1 MPLFYLNIALD
12 TPLPLVF
19 DYLPLAQTQESDYC
33 VGQRVIAPFGRLQ
46 KTGVIVSM
54 SSNTQL
60 STKKLKSILKRLDDT
75 PIFSDKDCQ
84 LISWAAHYYHQ
95 PLGEV
100 FTQALPKQL
109 RTGPIPNES
118 QDMCYA
124 LSATASGSSDLS
136 LKRAPRQASIVQLLQ
151 QRGPL
156 SAEELNATFEWNWR
170 PALNKLIEKQWLF
183 TQPVKAEQS
192 HQLVEPNFL
201 PNLEQQAAIDHILQK
216 IGSFQAYLLDGV
228 TGSGKTEV
236 YLQLIQKVLL
246 LGQQILVLLPEI
258 NLTPQLAFRFKQ
270 RLACQIEVYHSGL
283 SDTQRTQ
290 AWIKCRSGSAS
301 ILLGTRSSIFTPM
314 KNLGLIILDEEHD
327 SSFKQQEGFRYSARD
342 IAIIRARNLGIP
354 IVMGSA
360 TPSLEALYNVQQKRF
375 QHLLLPNRTG
385 QAVAPSIHLIDIR
398 NKKLDN
404 HLSKPLLAAID
415 QCLECQEQVILF
427 VNRRGFAPVLM
438 CHCCGWV
445 AQCKNCDAR
454 LVTHQQQQL
463 LKCHHCGAEH
473 RKPHRCPSCQQAE
486 LFPLGTGTERIEDV
500 LTVRYPTIPITRIDR
515 DTTRRKDAMQ
525 SVIDKVHQGGA
536 QILVGTQM
544 LAKGHHFPNVTLVGI
559 IDMDAGLFSI
569 DYRASERTAQ
579 LLTQV
584 AGRAGRENKPGKV
597 LIQTHNPDHP
607 LFQTLKTQSYAV
619 FAQQALTERQDAQL
633 PPYHYQALLRVNA
646 TQEADILQF
655 MHDTK
660 NQIDAL
666 QNSTVSVLGP
676 VPSPMLKRAGRFRYQ
691 LLFESS
697 TRKARHH
704 FLQQLLP
711 HIKTL
716 KSSRKIRWSID
727 VDPIDLY

>member
-12 TPLPLVF
+12 TPLSLVF
-19 DYLPLAQTQESDYC
+19 DYQPLAQTQKSDYC

-46 KTGVIVSM
+46 KTGIIVSI
-54 SSNTQL
+54 SSETQL
-60 STKKLKSILKRLDDT
+60 APTKLKPILKRLDDT
-75 PIFSDKDCQ
+75 PIFSEQDCQ
-84 LISWAAHYYHQ
+84 LINWAAHYYHQ

-124 LSATASGSSDLS
+124 LSSTANTSSDSL

-170 PALNKLIEKQWLF
+170 PALNKLLEKQWLL
-183 TQPVKAEQS
+183 TQPVKAEKS
-192 HQLVEPNFL
+192 HQLVEPNFS
-201 PNLEQQAAIDHILQK
+201 PNPEQQAAIDHILQK
-216 IGSFQAYLLDGV
+216 IGSFQAHLLDGV

-246 LGQQILVLLPEI
+246 LDQQVLVLLPEI
-258 NLTPQLAFRFKQ
+258 NLTPQLASRFKQ
-270 RLACQIEVYHSGL
+270 RLACNIVVYHSGL

-404 HLSKPLLAAID
+404 QLSKPLLAAID
-415 QCLECQEQVILF
+415 QCLERQEQVILF

-445 AQCKNCDAR
+445 AQCKQCDAR

-473 RKPHRCPSCQQAE
+473 RKPHQCPSCQQAE

-500 LTVRYPTIPITRIDR
+500 LKVRYPTIPITRIDR

-584 AGRAGRENKPGKV
+584 AGRAGRESKPGNV

-607 LFQTLKTQSYAV
+607 LFQTLKTQSYAA
-619 FAQQALTERQDAQL
+619 FAQQALAERQEAQL

-655 MHDTK
+655 MHDIK
-660 NQIDAL
+660 GQIDAL
-666 QNSTVSVLGP
+666 QHTNVSVLGP

-691 LLFESS
+691 LLFESN

-704 FLQQLLP
+704 FLQQVLA